1 MPLRAAIILLTPT
14 CGYRKHAAE
23 LIKKRGPQPQAP
35 KRKRSAIPGG
45 DGTDPSKIGQP
56 GYDQDGKKGKSV
68 LSPAERRRQM
78 EERIAE
84 KKRLKAKQTKS
95 EL

>member
-1 MPLRAAIILLTPT
+1 MRQT
-14 CGYRKHAAE
+14 CDYRKHAAE
-23 LIKKRGPQPQAP
+23 LIKKRGAQAHTP
-35 KRKRSAIPGG
+35 KRKRSATPGG

-56 GYDQDGKKGKSV
+56 GYDKDGKKGKSV

-84 KKRLKAKQTKS
+84 KKRLKAEQAKKS

>member
-1 MPLRAAIILLTPT
+1 MTPT
-14 CGYRKHAAE
+14 CAYRKTAAE
-23 LIKKRGPQPQAP
+23 LITKRGPQTQER
-35 KRKRSAIPGG
+35 KRKRSATPGG
-45 DGTDPSKIGQP
+45 AGGADPSNVGKV
-56 GYDQDGKKGKSV
+56 GYDKDGKKGKSI

-84 KKRLKAKQTKS
+84 KKRLKAKQAKG